1 MNAASS
7 SASLWYAVSLERV
20 GNELGD
26 DSALG
31 RRRRSA
37 RSEAPR
43 GASLMRASGKVSS
56 RSR

>member
-7 SASLWYAVSLERV
+7 SASLWYAVSLDGV

-26 DSALG
+26 DGALVADG
-31 RRRRSA
+31 DRLVARRRRRLGHA
-37 RSEAPR
+37 
-43 GASLMRASGKVSS
+43 ASGKVSS